1 MARVLYI
8 SYDGLLEPLG
18 QSQVLQYLKNLAEYH
33 DITLVSYEKPADWT
47 QVAKRKAL
55 KKIVKEA
62 GIRWIPLRYHKS
74 PTALATSYDLLRG
87 FFVCTYLNIRYRIQ
101 IVHARSYVASVLA
114 LALKRIFKK
123 CFIFDMRG
131 FWADEKLD
139 SGTWQPNS
147 RIYRVS
153 KWFEKQFLT
162 NADVVVSLTHAGV
175 SAIKQFPYL
184 KDSLPRFEV
193 ISTCTNLD
201 LFRSIPKQK
210 NKQFT
215 LGYVG
220 TTTNRYMFD
229 PVIECFKILL
239 KIRPNSRFLIIN
251 KTEHQYIQ
259 ERLNAHGI
267 SKDQVELRTAEY
279 SEVPQLMSQMD
290 ANILFIKP
298 VFATLATAPTKFGEF
313 LACGIPCLSNSG
325 AGDMGK
331 ILNEED
337 VGVVIDEFSSPE
349 LEKAVVKLIKL
360 IEESQ
365 IQTRCITVASKYFS
379 LNEGVNKYNEIYNS
393 LILD

>member
-18 QSQVLQYLKNLAEYH
+18 QSQVLQYLKKLAECH
-33 DITLVSYEKPADWT
+33 EITLVTYEKAADWDNIS
-47 QVAKRKAL
+47 KL
-55 KKIVKEA
+55 EN
-62 GIRWIPLRYHKS
+62 IRWIPLRYHKS

-87 FFVCTYLNIRYRIQ
+87 LFVCTYLSIRYRIQ
-101 IVHARSYVASVLA
+101 IVHARSYVPSVLA

-123 CFIFDMRG
+123 RFIFDMRG

-139 SGTWQPNS
+139 SGNWQPNS
-147 RIYRVS
+147 RIYQVS

-201 LFRSIPKQK
+201 LFRPIPQQN
-210 NKQFT
+210 NKLFT

-220 TTTNRYMFD
+220 TTTNWYIFD

-251 KTEHQYIQ
+251 KGEHQYIQ

-290 ANILFIKP
+290 ASIFFIKP
-298 VFATLATAPTKFGEF
+298 VFSKLASAPTKLGEF
-313 LACGIPCLSNSG
+313 LGCGIPCLANSG
-325 AGDMGK
+325 VGDMGK

-337 VGVVIDEFSSPE
+337 VGVVIDDFSSPE

-360 IEESQ
+360 IEEPQ
-365 IQTRCITVASKYFS
+365 IKTQCITVASKYFS
-379 LNEGVNKYNEIYNS
+379 LDEGVKKYNEIYHS